1 MRSSCHLL
9 GVRTPGPQD
18 AKFTVPS
25 VPFLVYRSWAKP
37 NERCCMAKPVINA
50 ALLEEK
56 RVTRTRGERPRIEP
70 FYGPN
75 A

>member
-9 GVRTPGPQD
+9 GVRTPGPQE

-25 VPFLVYRSWAKP
+25 VPFVGQTH
-37 NERCCMAKPVINA
+37 MAKSVTNA

-56 RVTRTRGERPRIEP
+56 R
-70 FYGPN
+70 
-75 A
+75 